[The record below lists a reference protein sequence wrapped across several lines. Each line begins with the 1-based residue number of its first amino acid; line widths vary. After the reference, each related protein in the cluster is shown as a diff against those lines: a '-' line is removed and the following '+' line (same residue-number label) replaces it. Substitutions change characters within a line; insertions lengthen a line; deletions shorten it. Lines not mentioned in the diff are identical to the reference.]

1 MIIGLTLFLI
11 AVLLFFGLKTV
22 CAAADGTAF
31 AGRGTLRKIA
41 RWQKEPL
48 EPWALFPLKQLLAA
62 VSRLVY
68 MDETAE
74 AKLGRDLEKAGLPIT
89 PKVYTARKYLTVF
102 AGISLTAVCFILR
115 FFFGVFLILLVTAFA
130 LMRQRDA
137 LNEKIRRKELAISKE
152 MPRFVQTLCR
162 SLQTDRDLVSVIGS
176 YRKIAGPELGGELD
190 ILLAEMQS
198 GNVQSAL
205 VHFENR
211 IGSPEAFRLC
221 AALCDMSM
229 GIDQTAALSY
239 MADDMARSTKENIKR
254 ELSLRPGKMR
264 RTYYPAIGV
273 CIAMILYVLVVY
285 VIHNL
290 NNIV

>member
-1 MIIGLTLFLI
+1 MIELTLLLV
-11 AVLLFFGLKTV
+11 AALLFLGLKTV
-22 CAAADGTAF
+22 CAAANGTAF
-31 AGRGTLRKIA
+31 VGRGILKNIA
-41 RWQKEPL
+41 KWQKEPL
-48 EPWALFPLKQLLAA
+48 DPWAVFPLKQLLAA

-68 MDETAE
+68 VDENAGM
-74 AKLGRDLEKAGLPIT
+74 KLGRDLEKAGLPIT

-102 AGISLTAVCFILR
+102 AGIGLTAVCLILR
-115 FFFGVFLILLVTAFA
+115 FYFGVFVILLVTVFA

-137 LNEKIRRKELAISKE
+137 LNEKIRKKELAISQE
-152 MPRFVQTLCR
+152 MPRFVRTLCR
-162 SLQTDRDLVSVIGS
+162 SLQSDRDLVSVIGS
-176 YRKIAGPELGGELD
+176 YRKVSGPELGGELD

-221 AALCDMSM
+221 GALRDMSM

-239 MADDMARSTKENIKR
+239 MADDMARSAKENIKR

-290 NNIV
+290 NNII

>member
-11 AVLLFFGLKTV
+11 AALLFLGLKTV
-22 CAAADGTAF
+22 CAAADGYAF
-31 AGRGTLRKIA
+31 AGRGTLKKIA
-41 RWQKEPL
+41 KWQKEPL
-48 EPWALFPLKQLLAA
+48 DPWAVFPLNQLLAA
-62 VSRLVY
+62 VSRLIYV
-68 MDETAE
+68 DETAG

-102 AGISLTAVCFILR
+102 AGIGLTAVCVALCFY
-115 FFFGVFLILLVTAFA
+115 FGAFVALLEMVFA

-137 LNEKIRRKELAISKE
+137 LNAKIRKKELAISQE
-152 MPRFVQTLCR
+152 MPRFVRTLCR
-162 SLQTDRDLVSVIGS
+162 SLQSDRDLVSVIGS
-176 YRKIAGPELGGELD
+176 YRKVSGPELGGELD

-211 IGSPEAFRLC
+211 IGLPEMFRLC
-221 AALCDMSM
+221 GALRDMSM
-229 GIDQTAALSY
+229 GIDQTVALSY
-239 MADDMARSTKENIKR
+239 MADDMARSAKENIKR